1 MLNDQIVVVI
11 IILIILRLCL
21 ALLYAIHSRYG
32 CEIHYFGTFEEIACF
47 LLTTNL
53 GLRSSHMC

>member
-32 CEIHYFGTFEEIACF
+32 CEIHYFGTFEEIAC
-47 LLTTNL
+47 
-53 GLRSSHMC
+53 